1 MSAKKEF
8 YKRQAESIISKFALR
23 GIKGYY
29 CEDAAKAK
37 ELALSLMEDGAS
49 VSWGGS
55 ESLNEIGLIGEL
67 LKYDRLNVIDRSR
80 YTTPEAVRELKG
92 KVAMS
97 DYFLMSSNAITLDG
111 ELVNIDGR
119 GNRLAYLIYG
129 PENVIIIAGMNK
141 ISVDVREAIDRVQNI
156 ASPPNAVRLD
166 CDTPCAKT
174 GRCAGCISENTI
186 CCQVV
191 VTRRSRIEGRI
202 KVILVGEE
210 LGY

>member
-1 MSAKKEF
+1 M
-8 YKRQAESIISKFALR
+8 
-23 GIKGYY
+23 
-29 CEDAAKAK
+29 
-37 ELALSLMEDGAS
+37 
-49 VSWGGS
+49 
-55 ESLNEIGLIGEL
+55 
-67 LKYDRLNVIDRSR
+67 
-80 YTTPEAVRELKG
+80 
-92 KVAMS
+92 
-97 DYFLMSSNAITLDG
+97 
-111 ELVNIDGR
+111 
-119 GNRLAYLIYG
+119 
-129 PENVIIIAGMNK
+129 